1 MAQKQIII
9 FDNGGKTVDRYT
21 GVLTKTGDVVGFNE
35 NPFHPCGFGQF
46 CGNVTDRMN
55 VTYGYGWR
63 KHFKESKVLKV
74 ELKHYIAEAKNN
86 PAWLGKK
93 VELESLS
100 EQAQKYVRQILEQ
113 E

>member
-1 MAQKQIII
+1 MAQKLIII

-21 GVLTKTGDVVGFNE
+21 GVLTRTGDVVGFNE

-55 VTYGYGWR
+55 VTYGHGWR
-63 KHFKESKVLKV
+63 KHFKESQVLKA
-74 ELKHYIAEAKNN
+74 ELKHYLNEAKNN
-86 PAWLGKK
+86 PDWLGKQIEVK
-93 VELESLS
+93 HLS
-100 EQAQKYVRQILEQ
+100 EEAQKYVRQLLE